1 MKNTIIFDLDGTLL
15 NSLDDL
21 VDSVN
26 YTLNKYNLP
35 VHSTENIKAFL
46 GNGMEK
52 LIELSIPKGK
62 KNKYFSKILQDFKDY
77 YKDHSSIKTAPY
89 PNITQLLSNLKSEG
103 YKLAIVSNKG
113 DFAVKILNEK
123 FFNGLIDVAIGETEN
138 IRRKPYPDMVNEA
151 LKYLN
156 EDSSKAY
163 YVGDSEVDIA
173 TGFEANIPCIS
184 VSWGFRSK
192 KELMKAGAKF
202 TIDNVSD
209 LEEYIKKNS
218 L

>member
-1 MKNTIIFDLDGTLL
+1 MRNTIIFDLDGTLL

-26 YTLNKYNLP
+26 YTLTKYNLP
-35 VHSTENIKAFL
+35 VQSTTNIKAFL

-52 LIELSIPKGK
+52 LIELSIPDGK
-62 KNKYFSKILQDFKDY
+62 KNKNFSNILQEFKDY

-89 PNITQLLSNLKSEG
+89 PNIIELLINLKSKG

-123 FFNGLIDVAIGETEN
+123 FFKELIDVAIGETKN
-138 IRRKPYPDMVNEA
+138 IKRKPYPDMVNEA

-156 EDSSKAY
+156 EDTSNAY

-173 TGFEANIPCIS
+173 TGLKANIPCIS

-192 KELMKAGAKF
+192 QELIKAGAKF
-202 TIDNVSD
+202 TVDNVCE
-209 LEEYIKKNS
+209 LEEYLKKE
-218 L
+218 

>member
-1 MKNTIIFDLDGTLL
+1 MRNTIIFDLDGTLL

-26 YTLNKYNLP
+26 YTLTKYNLP
-35 VHSTENIKAFL
+35 VQSTTNIKAFL

-52 LIELSIPKGK
+52 LIELSIPDGK
-62 KNKYFSKILQDFKDY
+62 KNKNFSNILQEFKDY

-89 PNITQLLSNLKSEG
+89 PNIIELLINLKSKG

-123 FFNGLIDVAIGETEN
+123 FFKGLIDVAIGETKN

-156 EDSSKAY
+156 EDTSNAY

-173 TGFEANIPCIS
+173 TGLKANIPCIS

-192 KELMKAGAKF
+192 QELIKAGAKF
-202 TIDNVSD
+202 TVDNVCE
-209 LEEYIKKNS
+209 LEEYLKKE
-218 L
+218 